1 MKKTPQNIEQY
12 SLKELLELV
21 DDTNAGNIAK
31 KEVRFKII
39 KLVYEILGYN
49 LSNDL
54 LLALLAEPKAQL
66 VLATAGGGKTTFSQL
81 KIIIEKILRKV
92 LDNQPLSGERVL
104 CLVYNRHNVK
114 QMTDKH
120 EQLVRKLY
128 ASGIQGLNID
138 STLRARTMHSFC
150 NMWAQEYVGKTGLLG
165 STLLRESEVKTKL
178 ATVFKVLCK
187 KHKIDCDERKV
198 EDLLSLY
205 NLLKETLK
213 SYEECDS
220 YELFLTLQLPKELV
234 IDTYKAY
241 DAMKERQSQH
251 DFTDMLHKL
260 LKLLREDEKVRT
272 QIQDYYHYIV
282 ADEVQDLTPV
292 MMEILRLVKG
302 DKTPILCIGDED
314 QNIYGFRGASIENTL
329 NFDNLFENAEIYT
342 LATNRRCGENIVIC
356 IGDEDQNIYGFRGA
370 SIENTLNFDNLFEN
384 AEIYTL
390 ATNRRCG
397 ENIVNL
403 SRQVVSW
410 NTLRYEKDIEAVR
423 PGGTIEYVPY
433 KTSEGQ
439 LINLMRRLENY
450 TAKELENTCIC
461 YRNKKSSLILS
472 DKLENAR
479 LPFHIL
485 SGYKPFSHE
494 IYRHMIDI
502 LDLLYMPYDREYL
515 INLYKIC
522 PGITK
527 SQLFEAIGYDYKK
540 RSWSTDRE
548 HKHFAQY
555 DYGKYNNH
563 VNFQKTL
570 QVLTLISNK
579 INTMPMKEYIHD
591 IFNLFDVAFW
601 ESKSFLNKN
610 EEVDTLYRE
619 ECEKFFSSPLTYE
632 AFYQEYTK
640 RVSVFERNDS
650 THTGLCLS
658 TFHGLKGLEFDN
670 VILIDLEDEIF
681 PNFAKI
687 DAVDCYSEQNK
698 LALKEGE
705 TRLFF
710 VAVTRAKDNLIMY
723 YNQDCPSIYI
733 DWLLSNNTE
742 EPVKD
747 AVVDK
752 NNIDIRNIFSSV
764 GTSSES
770 NLISE
775 RMNMFDNII
784 SKTKEVFESATSNE
798 TQEDTTSNVVQ
809 ENVYKNDLTLENTDL
824 ILEDNDLTLEDND
837 LTLEDNDL
845 TLEDEELVV
854 QQPSNRLN
862 YKPNKEANRVLD
874 ISEEKKEIQPKTNED
889 NDLTLEDEE
898 LVVQQP
904 SNRLNYKPN
913 KEANRVLDISEEKKE
928 IQPKTNISFKGNSFM
943 SSVLDRI

>member
-165 STLLRESEVKTKL
+165 STLLRESEVKAKL

-342 LATNRRCGENIVIC
+342 LATNRRCGENIV
-356 IGDEDQNIYGFRGA
+356 
-370 SIENTLNFDNLFEN
+370 
-384 AEIYTL
+384 
-390 ATNRRCG
+390 
-397 ENIVNL
+397 NL

-522 PGITK
+522 PGITR

-591 IFNLFDVAFW
+591 LFSLFDVAFW

-710 VAVTRAKDNLIMY
+710 VAVTRAKDNLVMY

-733 DWLLSNNTE
+733 DWLLSNKTE

-784 SKTKEVFESATSNE
+784 SKTKEVFESTTSSE
-798 TQEDTTSNVVQ
+798 MQEDTTSNGVQ
-809 ENVYKNDLTLENTDL
+809 ENGHNNDLTLEDNDL
-824 ILEDNDLTLEDND
+824 TLEDNDLKLEDNGLTLEDND

-862 YKPNKEANRVLD
+862 YKPNKESNRVLD
-874 ISEEKKEIQPKTNED
+874 ISEEKKEVQPKTN
-889 NDLTLEDEE
+889 
-898 LVVQQP
+898 V
-904 SNRLNYKPN
+904 
-913 KEANRVLDISEEKKE
+913 
-928 IQPKTNISFKGNSFM
+928 SFKGNSFM

>member
-165 STLLRESEVKTKL
+165 STLLRESEVKAKL

-342 LATNRRCGENIVIC
+342 LATNRRCGENIV
-356 IGDEDQNIYGFRGA
+356 
-370 SIENTLNFDNLFEN
+370 
-384 AEIYTL
+384 
-390 ATNRRCG
+390 
-397 ENIVNL
+397 NL

-522 PGITK
+522 PGITR

-591 IFNLFDVAFW
+591 LFSLFDVAFW

-710 VAVTRAKDNLIMY
+710 VAVTRAKDNLVMY

-733 DWLLSNNTE
+733 DWLLSNKTE

-784 SKTKEVFESATSNE
+784 SKTKEVFESTTSSE
-798 TQEDTTSNVVQ
+798 MQEDTTSNGVQ
-809 ENVYKNDLTLENTDL
+809 ENGHN
-824 ILEDNDLTLEDND
+824 NDLTLEDND

-862 YKPNKEANRVLD
+862 YKPNKESNRVLD
-874 ISEEKKEIQPKTNED
+874 ISEEKKEVQPKTN
-889 NDLTLEDEE
+889 
-898 LVVQQP
+898 V
-904 SNRLNYKPN
+904 
-913 KEANRVLDISEEKKE
+913 
-928 IQPKTNISFKGNSFM
+928 SFKGNSFM